1 MEVLMIDIKQLKTHE
16 KNLYFFEDIVG
27 YDFDELKRSIIENGL
42 IEPLVVTPDK
52 NGYYKIICGNQRY
65 KACKELDME
74 ELPCIVKKFEN
85 KNEEIKTLIEDNLIR
100 RHLTPYERAKLMNE
114 LYKLSDKKTKTE
126 KIEELCEKME
136 YKARQVNK
144 YLKIANNLIP
154 EFATMLN
161 KGEINI
167 NTANEL
173 ATHSREVQYEIYN
186 IIKEKAVDDVKNTI
200 TEQLQRIKQLL
211 NENKKKDEKIKQIEK
226 EYSEFKKLLK
236 VKDLDPEIE
245 KKEAEIVRD
254 IIAINFHI
262 LNLVKKCIKYSVDMK
277 KMGFTDENIK
287 MDLTFFSEI
296 KPPVFPIFKV
306 DLKDIADYI
315 ELSKDERKYEEVIEE
330 HVLKY
335 LE

>member
-1 MEVLMIDIKQLKTHE
+1 MNVKMIEINKLKQHT
-16 KNLYFFEDIVG
+16 KNKDFFEDMVG
-27 YDFDELKRSIIENGL
+27 YDFEELKRSIVENGL
-42 IEPLVVTPDK
+42 IEPLIVTPDK

-65 KACKELDME
+65 KACKELNIEEIPCIIKEFKNEDE
-74 ELPCIVKKFEN
+74 EL
-85 KNEEIKTLIEDNLIR
+85 KTLIEDNLVR
-100 RHLTPYERAKLMNE
+100 RHLTPYQRAKLMNE
-114 LYKLSDKKTKTE
+114 LFKLSNKKTKTE
-126 KIEELCEKME
+126 RIKELSQKTE
-136 YKARQVNK
+136 YKERQISK
-144 YLKIANNLIP
+144 YLKIAENLIR
-154 EFATMLN
+154 EFAAMLD

-173 ATHSREVQYEIYN
+173 ATHSKEVQYEIYN

-226 EYSEFKKLLK
+226 EYSEFKNLLK
-236 VKDLDPEIE
+236 IKSLDPET
-245 KKEAEIVRD
+245 KKHDAEIVRD
-254 IIAINFHI
+254 IITINVQI
-262 LNLVKKCIKYSVDMK
+262 LNLIKKCLKYSVDMK
-277 KMGFTDENIK
+277 KMGFADENIK
-287 MDLTFFSEI
+287 MDVTLFSEI

-315 ELSKDERKYEEVIEE
+315 ELSKDVRKYEEVIEE